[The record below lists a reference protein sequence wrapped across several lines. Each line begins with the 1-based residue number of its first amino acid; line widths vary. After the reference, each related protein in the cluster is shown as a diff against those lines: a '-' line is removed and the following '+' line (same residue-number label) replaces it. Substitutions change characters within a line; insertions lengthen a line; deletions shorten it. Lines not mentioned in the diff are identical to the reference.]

1 MGELWCLMYWVEWN
15 TLKASPARK
24 SREESSPATGLS
36 WKPVVP
42 GGSDYER
49 SLTRSDQLFTF
60 QEIGNSLKLGDLV
73 LIVPAVLLQQRE
85 HVVVLVA
92 GVALV
97 ESLQVVE
104 DSLPGSFFLWCVVNS
119 RNLLPTRELCS
130 FQNLK

>member
-1 MGELWCLMYWVEWN
+1 MYWVEWN

-42 GGSDYER
+42 GGSDHER

-60 QEIGNSLKLGDLV
+60 QEIRNSLKLGNLV
-73 LIVPAVLLQQRE
+73 LVVPAVLLQQRE

-104 DSLPGSFFLWCVVNS
+104 DSPPGG
-119 RNLLPTRELCS
+119 LLLSGVLNARYLLAAVE
-130 FQNLK
+130 NI